1 MIIGISGKIG
11 SGKDTVGKII
21 QYLTSRSY
29 QDIGKESFE
38 NFNKRVTQF
47 KGNDNQRWKIHK
59 FADKLKDIVCL
70 LIGCTREQLED
81 QDFKNK
87 ELSEEWNKYQIYNW
101 GKPQNIWFCL
111 EKEALEYVKLPIKSN
126 SQTSLSYVKET
137 LTPRYLLQ
145 NIGTDLFRNQLHQN
159 IWVNALFAEY
169 QSLNKERFDYFK
181 RKNVIDPQSNWI
193 ITDCRFEN
201 ELRAIKD
208 RGGISIRVNRYVNNP
223 LDEAHGLSINAYF
236 KAHPNKEH
244 ESETALDNA
253 VFDYVID
260 NDSDINSLIEKV
272 KEILIKEK
280 LI

>member
-111 EKEALEYVKLPIKSN
+111 EKEALDYVKLPIKSN

-145 NIGTDLFRNQLHQN
+145 NIGTDLFRNELHQN
-159 IWVNALFAEY
+159 IWVNALM
-169 QSLNKERFDYFK
+169 NDYYYE
-181 RKNVIDPQSNWI
+181 NGITEDGNNIIVTEHNWI

-208 RGGISIRVNRYVNNP
+208 RGGISIRVNREIKHQI
-223 LDEAHGLSINAYF
+223 EALKGSTNIPKGYF
-236 KAHPNKEH
+236 PTYQH
-244 ESETALDNA
+244 ESEIALDNA